1 MSTAPTAPEF
11 WLRGPIEGVP
21 PALMPAA
28 HALLQTLEDVE
39 RAVEGLTIDQ
49 LWLAPGG
56 AASIGFHLIH
66 LSGSTDRL
74 LTYARGLPLNDDQK
88 AALGKEKNPPR
99 TDAVPLLA
107 DFRRTVEGALAQIR
121 ATPPGSLTDARAV
134 GRAGL
139 PTTVLGLIFHA
150 AEHSQ
155 RHAGQVVTTA
165 KVVRAPV

>member
-1 MSTAPTAPEF
+1 MATAPPAPEF

-39 RAVEGLTIDQ
+39 RAVEGLTMDQ

-74 LTYARGLPLNDDQK
+74 LTYARGLTLNDEQK
-88 AALGKEKNPPR
+88 AAIGKEKNPPR
-99 TDAVPLLA
+99 TDAAPLLA
-107 DFRRTVEGALAQIR
+107 DFRRTVEAALAQIR
-121 ATPPGSLTDARAV
+121 STPPDSLTDARAV

-165 KVVRAPV
+165 KVVRAPA

>member
-1 MSTAPTAPEF
+1 MATAPSAPEY

-21 PALMPAA
+21 VPLMPAA

-39 RAVEGLTIDQ
+39 RAVDGLTVDQ
-49 LWLAPGG
+49 LWLTPGG

-74 LTYARGLPLNDDQK
+74 LTYARGLSLNDEQK
-88 AALGKEKNPPR
+88 AALGKERNPPR
-99 TDAVPLLA
+99 TEAAPLLA
-107 DFRRTVEGALAQIR
+107 DFRRTVEAALAQLKT
-121 ATPPGSLTDARAV
+121 TPPASLSAARAV
-134 GRAGL
+134 GRAAL

-165 KVVRAPV
+165 KVVRTSS

>member
-1 MSTAPTAPEF
+1 MTTAPTAPEF

-21 PALMPAA
+21 PPLMPAA

-39 RAVEGLTIDQ
+39 HAVAGLTLDQ

-74 LTYARGLPLNDDQK
+74 LTYARGLSLNDEQK
-88 AALGKEKNPPR
+88 AAIGREKHPPR
-99 TDAVPLLA
+99 TEAAPLLA
-107 DFRRTVEGALAQIR
+107 DFRRTVEAALAQIR
-121 ATPPGSLTDARAV
+121 ATPPESLADARAV

-165 KVVRAPV
+165 KVVRAPA

>member
-1 MSTAPTAPEF
+1 MATAPTAPEY

-39 RAVEGLTIDQ
+39 LAVQGLTIDQ
-49 LWLAPGG
+49 IWLAPGG

-66 LSGSTDRL
+66 LTGSTDRL
-74 LTYARGLPLNDDQK
+74 LTYARGQSLNDVQK
-88 AALGKEKNPPR
+88 AAIGREKNPPR
-99 TDAVPLLA
+99 TEAAPLVDEFRQAVEA
-107 DFRRTVEGALAQIR
+107 ALAQIR
-121 ATPPGSLTDARAV
+121 STPPASLTDSRAV

-165 KVVRAPV
+165 KVVRGL